1 MHDISTVYRGRVSY
15 IIQIYILHRYIG
27 KVLVKSFSSGGG
39 GHYIWIFL
47 FLLLETSNARR
58 EMRILLVVFFHCW
71 QRYAVCFFTVSFH
84 KSHFAEENE
93 MPMEITLFKSNT
105 VRWEVVFEIS
115 RETVT
120 IEWKRKH
127 WFKLNVVDHYVNYT
141 KLLLLSKLQSSKT
154 STPMNTV
161 TFVSN
166 KLLFAMC
173 ENNIMVFEIFK
184 RAYYYATRCLVMQSV
199 YKQLIQSFT
208 NRWL

>member
-1 MHDISTVYRGRVSY
+1 VDACHILYKYTYCIVISAKCWWNRSQVEVEG
-15 IIQIYILHRYIG
+15 I
-27 KVLVKSFSSGGG
+27 
-39 GHYIWIFL
+39 HYIWIFL
-47 FLLLETSNARR
+47 FLLLETPNARR

-84 KSHFAEENE
+84 KSHFAKENE
-93 MPMEITLFKSNT
+93 MPMEITIFKSNT

-120 IEWKRKH
+120 IEWKRTH

-166 KLLFAMC
+166 KLLSAMC
-173 ENNIMVFEIFK
+173 ENNIVEYLKEHII
-184 RAYYYATRCLVMQSV
+184 MQHDV
-199 YKQLIQSFT
+199 
-208 NRWL
+208 